1 MTLKGFPHS
10 DITGSK
16 VASHLPDAYRRH
28 ATSFIA
34 SKSQGIHHAPLIT
47 AFYSPPHTYQG
58 YESVFRNLDLSCV
71 NAFACN
77 FNASSLRLASSSD
90 LYAS

>member
-1 MTLKGFPHS
+1 MTPVGFPHS

-16 VASHLPDAYRRH
+16 VARHLPDAYRRH

-47 AFYSPPHTYQG
+47 AFYSPSIVPRSR
-58 YESVFRNLDLSCV
+58 ESRADLTLTFLQAQT
-71 NAFACN
+71 NADKFPRQSAIQ
-77 FNASSLRLASSSD
+77 
-90 LYAS
+90 